1 MAITHRSLINYSDN
15 VRTFTEYDPHRS
27 EDAEVVQKW
36 TGTQWKTLKTFGH
49 MRDDYPDRNDAEYM
63 QHTMAYLTGDAHSAD
78 ASDHIR
84 MDWKPV
90 VITHYQPMER
100 KY

>member
-1 MAITHRSLINYSDN
+1 MPDDAPGVQPIDPSGLPGVPDAFQRLWT
-15 VRTFTEYDPHRS
+15 PHR
-27 EDAEVVQKW
+27 
-36 TGTQWKTLKTFGH
+36 
-49 MRDDYPDRNDAEYM
+49 
-63 QHTMAYLTGDAHSAD
+63 MAYLTGDAHSAD

-90 VITHYQPMER
+90 VTTHYQPMER

>member
-1 MAITHRSLINYSDN
+1 
-15 VRTFTEYDPHRS
+15 
-27 EDAEVVQKW
+27 
-36 TGTQWKTLKTFGH
+36 
-49 MRDDYPDRNDAEYM
+49 
-63 QHTMAYLTGDAHSAD
+63 MAYLTGDAHSAD